1 MDSNHP
7 TKRFRPPSRLPPSPA
22 GLLLMA
28 SRLGSLSCSLASD
41 FSDGI
46 FDVGDTLDLSTS
58 CQLYW
63 CPDWPSFLYPPPG
76 YFRSFPDPPSFSQV
90 LPDPPRHPLRPSQ
103 IQVLPDILSDPLR
116 SRSSQIY
123 QLLPDPLRSSL
134 ILPDPPDP
142 SQILPDPPRFSQ
154 ILTDILSDPARS
166 SQILPDPPRSS
177 QILPGSPRS
186 SQISSQTFSDPPRSS
201 RSSPDPPRSSQISQV
216 LPDILSD
223 LFRSRSSQILPGPP
237 RSPQVLPDLLRSFC
251 STSLQSIITIF
262 QSQVRPSGCVVFT
275 VLVPNPIICDT
286 FIFPYP
292 MGSTGASPIRVCGPH
307 APFFPILRPGVV

>member
-90 LPDPPRHPLRPSQ
+90 LPDPPRYPLR
-103 IQVLPDILSDPLR
+103 
-116 SRSSQIY
+116 
-123 QLLPDPLRSSL
+123 
-134 ILPDPPDP
+134 P
-142 SQILPDPPRFSQ
+142 SQILPDPPDPPQ
-154 ILTDILSDPARS
+154 ILQGPPRYPRS
-166 SQILPDPPRSS
+166 SQIFSQIFSDPGPLRSSQVLLDPPRSS
-177 QILPGSPRS
+177 QIFSGPSVPHLSSPSLRS
-186 SQISSQTFSDPPRSS
+186 SSLRSVLQAVSFLPSWFPIRSS
-201 RSSPDPPRSSQISQV
+201 ATP
-216 LPDILSD
+216 
-223 LFRSRSSQILPGPP
+223 
-237 RSPQVLPDLLRSFC
+237 SF
-251 STSLQSIITIF
+251 
-262 QSQVRPSGCVVFT
+262 
-275 VLVPNPIICDT
+275 
-286 FIFPYP
+286 
-292 MGSTGASPIRVCGPH
+292 SPIPWG
-307 APFFPILRPGVV
+307 APVPLPSAFVARMRLSSRF

>member
-154 ILTDILSDPARS
+154 ILSDILSDPPRSPQILPDPPDPPQILQGPPRYPRS
-166 SQILPDPPRSS
+166 SQIFSQIFSDPGPLRSSQVLLDPPRSS
-177 QILPGSPRS
+177 QIFSGPSVPHLSSPSLRS
-186 SQISSQTFSDPPRSS
+186 SSLRSVLQAVSFLPSWFPIRSS
-201 RSSPDPPRSSQISQV
+201 ATP
-216 LPDILSD
+216 
-223 LFRSRSSQILPGPP
+223 
-237 RSPQVLPDLLRSFC
+237 SF
-251 STSLQSIITIF
+251 
-262 QSQVRPSGCVVFT
+262 
-275 VLVPNPIICDT
+275 
-286 FIFPYP
+286 
-292 MGSTGASPIRVCGPH
+292 SPIPWG
-307 APFFPILRPGVV
+307 APVPLPSAFVARMRLSSRF